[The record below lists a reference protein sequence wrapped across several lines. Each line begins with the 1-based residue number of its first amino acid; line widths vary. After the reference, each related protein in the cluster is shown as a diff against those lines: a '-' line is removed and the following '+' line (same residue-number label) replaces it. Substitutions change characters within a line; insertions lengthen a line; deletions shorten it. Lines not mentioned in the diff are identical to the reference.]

1 MGQVL
6 KRKSLCMNQNI
17 NMYFDAPPNSL
28 KDPYANPKVKTMKD
42 ERIGVSSL
50 VHNTLGGKK
59 GVLELQDGD

>member
-1 MGQVL
+1 
-6 KRKSLCMNQNI
+6 MNQNI